1 MFTRSLL
8 VAIPLMLFFSA
19 IQSAALAR
27 LTLFGQMVQPVILMA
42 IAWAI
47 LRGLPEGITWGF
59 AAGLALDLFSV
70 GPVGASSL
78 ALMAAV
84 ALAAA
89 VRAVLPNS
97 RYLLP
102 MLLGGVCTVVYLIF
116 TGLLSQIA
124 GFTINW
130 GFLQELVLVVVVQSA
145 AMALVYWPLVGLD
158 HLLYPAPIST
168 LE

>member
-1 MFTRSLL
+1 MDRD
-8 VAIPLMLFFSA
+8 PW
-19 IQSAALAR
+19 LAQVR
-27 LTLFGQMVQPVILMA
+27 EEILEP
-42 IAWAI
+42 
-47 LRGLPEGITWGF
+47 GLPICDPHHHLW
-59 AAGLALDLFSV
+59 DH
-70 GPVGASSL
+70 
-78 ALMAAV
+78 
-84 ALAAA
+84 
-89 VRAVLPNS
+89 PNS

-130 GFLQELVLVVVVQSA
+130 DFLQELVLVVVVQSA

-158 HLLYPAPIST
+158 RLLYPTPIST